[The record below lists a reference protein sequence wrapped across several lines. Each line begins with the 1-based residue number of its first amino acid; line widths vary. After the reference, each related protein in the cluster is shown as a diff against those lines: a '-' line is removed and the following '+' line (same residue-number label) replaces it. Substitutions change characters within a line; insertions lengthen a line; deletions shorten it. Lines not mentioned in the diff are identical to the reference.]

1 MVAVDVIIFD
11 FVVLEFIFWSNYFYN
26 LIIPVVLLLT
36 KVLFVEPSDSW
47 AGEEVDSLLFLDE
60 MRELANAIFVALVAF
75 LLQKWFD
82 DHNH

>member
-1 MVAVDVIIFD
+1 M
-11 FVVLEFIFWSNYFYN
+11 
-26 LIIPVVLLLT
+26 LLT